1 MGFELSYDGS
11 TFVYPNLSLAPELP
25 FGFDGSNVRR
35 GRTAE
40 MVKITG
46 LLLRDDAESLISIY
60 QSWRD
65 DKILEEDPQK
75 TGELGAVVL
84 VSGEDIGF
92 LWEDN
97 PCWFNKAPDI
107 IYAGIYAKT
116 SIELV
121 DATQAL
127 QILVEEEEDK
137 EEDGIDLGTLSL
149 GGATITLLVRPK
161 TYSDLPQLQRNP
173 AGAHVISGSLTL
185 EEVQDVEGWVTET
198 DLPLLESW
206 LNTTIATTPASNAW
220 FPTNWQRPTAKKR
233 TVNAAIETT
242 YDVKL
247 QLVKIKG

>member
-1 MGFELSYDGS
+1 MAFEITYDGT
-11 TFVYPNLSLAPELP
+11 TFTYPNLSLSAELP

-40 MVKITG
+40 MLKITG
-46 LLLRDDAESLISIY
+46 VLLKEDAETLIDLY
-60 QSWRD
+60 RAWRD
-65 DKILEEDPQK
+65 EKILEEDPEK

-92 LWEDN
+92 SWEQKQ
-97 PCWFNKAPDI
+97 CWFNKAPDI
-107 IYAGIYAKT
+107 TYAGIYAKT
-116 SIELV
+116 TIEVV
-121 DATQAL
+121 DAEQAL
-127 QILVEEEEDK
+127 QIIVEEEEDK
-137 EEDGIDLGTLSL
+137 EEDGIDLGTLTL
-149 GGATITLLVRPK
+149 GDAVITLLVRPEN
-161 TYSDLPQLQRNP
+161 YGDLPQLQRNP

-185 EEVQDVEGWVTET
+185 EEVKDVEGWVTET

-206 LNTTIATTPASNAW
+206 LNTTIATTPAPNTW

-233 TVNAAIETT
+233 TVESAIQTT